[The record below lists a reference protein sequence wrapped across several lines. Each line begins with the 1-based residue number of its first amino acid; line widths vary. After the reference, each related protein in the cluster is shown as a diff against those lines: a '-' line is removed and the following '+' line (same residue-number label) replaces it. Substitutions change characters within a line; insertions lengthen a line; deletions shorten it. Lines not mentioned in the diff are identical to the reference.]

1 MFINLVVVLTNYLL
15 YLLIVMAAPST
26 KALSAVL
33 HEHEEDA
40 SQLSF
45 PPEFENAETL
55 LNSEVQMLLEHRK
68 SQNENADDEQELS
81 EVKTFS

>member
-1 MFINLVVVLTNYLL
+1 MVTSNFL
-15 YLLIVMAAPST
+15 YFAMTASST

-33 HEHEEDA
+33 NEQEEDS
-40 SQLSF
+40 SQLQF

-55 LNSEVQMLLEHRK
+55 LNSEVQMLLENRK

-81 EVKTFS
+81 EVN

>member
-1 MFINLVVVLTNYLL
+1 
-15 YLLIVMAAPST
+15 MAAPST

-33 HEHEEDA
+33 TEQEEDS
-40 SQLSF
+40 SQLQF
-45 PPEFENAETL
+45 PSEFENAETL

-81 EVKTFS
+81 EVRYLIIFYYLSITLDFCCF